1 MIPVLYKPDESNFDT
16 DGIGSLTDALT
27 CTVTEERN
35 GPYEL
40 EMTYPVGGQL
50 YDSIKNQCVIKAKPN
65 DKANLQLFR
74 VYKVTKPINQ
84 ICTVYAEHISYE
96 LAGNPVLDFNCSGNA
111 AVVLQELLGKAVF
124 AHKFTAASDI
134 TGSNTVKFAG
144 PHNVREIMGG
154 TDGSVLD
161 TFGGE
166 YEWDDYT
173 VTLHAHRGRDNGV
186 TVEYGKNLTDL
197 TQEETIDST
206 YTCVVPYAKTS
217 SDGVDTYHYWS
228 GKYVNAPNA
237 DKFARPKALMVDFS
251 DKFKSDGDSQPVIS
265 EAGLKNCAEQYIKS
279 NNVGVPKVSLTIK
292 YVPLW
297 MLPEYAGNPLL
308 ERVSLCDTVTVRFER
323 LGVDA
328 KARVN
333 KIAYNVLQERVEEA
347 ELGDTKSNF
356 VDSYAKLE
364 QKIENVPKDVKSIV
378 SGEVGTA
385 TSLLTG
391 AKGGHVV
398 IKTDANKKPQEILI
412 MDTEDSSTA
421 VNVWRWN
428 VNGFGHSGSGIN
440 GPYDTAITI
449 DGKIIGKFIYALSIY
464 GSQVT
469 AGAIKSVDGNV
480 VFDLDGNQL
489 LIYDKSTKQK
499 RLTVDENGLTTLNE
513 QGQVE
518 MCAWNRAIDFFEDA
532 SNAHLGWFGWAGSK
546 ETNSI
551 WEGWGFNAD
560 HCTKASICYDTDS
573 VPDWTSLVEFKRDGM
588 HLCTPLLTDG
598 YNVMLNRAE
607 TARLYADEAGSAN
620 IMASQNFGVG
630 IGNKWVADFRLDKIT
645 FDSTVSSNGG
655 DFYGAVNMH
664 CNTLDMAGNYGALIN
679 GYTNGILRLAGGSYV
694 ALVAG
699 GSDIAYFNSS
709 GLNMNGHSIVGQSDR
724 RLKKNIKHPEVD
736 PLEALKQVE
745 FVQYDWRKGNCH
757 VDVGVIAQQLEQVAP
772 ELVETDKDGYKC
784 INQTQLLHYALMAIQ
799 QLAAK
804 VDELEG
810 VKK

>member
-27 CTVTEERN
+27 CTITEERN

-40 EMTYPVGGQL
+40 EMTYPLGGQL

-65 DKANLQLFR
+65 DTANLQLFR

-111 AVVLQELLGKAVF
+111 GAVLSALLDRAIF
-124 AHKFTAASDI
+124 AHKFTVASDI
-134 TGSNTVKFAG
+134 TGSNTVKFVG

-166 YEWDDYT
+166 YEWDNYMI
-173 VTLHAHRGRDNGV
+173 TLHAHRGHDNGV

-206 YTCVVPYAKTS
+206 YTCVVPYVKTS
-217 SDGVDTYHYWS
+217 SDGVDTYHYLS
-228 GKYVNAPNA
+228 SKYVNAPNA

-251 DKFKSDGDSQPVIS
+251 DKFNTDSSENSDKPTFS
-265 EAGLKNCAEQYIKS
+265 ESLLQQYAEQYIKS
-279 NNVGVPKVSLTIK
+279 NDVGVPKVSLTIK

-308 ERVSLCDTVTVRFER
+308 ERVSLCDAVTVRFAR
-323 LGVDA
+323 LGVGA

-333 KIAYNVLQERVEEA
+333 KITYNVLQERVEEA
-347 ELGDTKSNF
+347 ELGDAKSNF

-364 QKIENVPKDVKSIV
+364 QRIENVPKDVKSIV

-464 GSQVT
+464 GSQIT

-489 LIYDKSTKQK
+489 IIYSSSGK
-499 RLTVDENGLTTLNE
+499 LMMTLNKE
-513 QGQVE
+513 ALTFYDYITNGQKDIE
-518 MCAWNRAIDFFEDA
+518 ISHGELKIYEGGQESAFMGGDRIEFYNADTGQPTMLISPKYGSIEFEHGDGKGVKGLIGVDTYNLDGKA
-532 SNAHLGWFGWAGSK
+532 DWLGITGAGSK
-546 ETNSI
+546 GVVIN
-551 WEGWGFNAD
+551 
-560 HCTKASICYDTDS
+560 C
-573 VPDWTSLVEFKRDGM
+573 
-588 HLCTPLLTDG
+588 
-598 YNVMLNRAE
+598 
-607 TARLYADEAGSAN
+607 GSAPGVYFP
-620 IMASQNFGVG
+620 ASYFDDQAYSMVCMGNAKFKSVG
-630 IGNKWVADFRLDKIT
+630 ADGLI
-645 FDSTVSSNGG
+645 STEG
-655 DFYGAVNMH
+655 DMY
-664 CNTLDMAGNYGALIN
+664 CNTLHCSKISA
-679 GYTNGILRLAGGSYV
+679 
-694 ALVAG
+694 
-699 GSDIAYFNSS
+699 SDGLYRPSS
-709 GLNMNGHSIVGQSDR
+709 NPIHVMGLNNRMLAITTS
-724 RLKKNIKHPEVD
+724 E
-736 PLEALKQVE
+736 
-745 FVQYDWRKGNCH
+745 
-757 VDVGVIAQQLEQVAP
+757 
-772 ELVETDKDGYKC
+772 DGRITSC
-784 INQTQLLHYALMAIQ
+784 EYA
-799 QLAAK
+799 
-804 VDELEG
+804 
-810 VKK
+810 